1 VLLCLKTGTQLAPE
15 MSSFFKK
22 LDEGQSPKKE
32 NYVSNFSR
40 AFPLLDFLTL
50 EEGTNRLSQNVWNE
64 LSLHAVQYLRRA
76 EGSRDNLV
84 MQALV

>member
-1 VLLCLKTGTQLAPE
+1 MKTT
-15 MSSFFKK
+15 S
-22 LDEGQSPKKE
+22 
-32 NYVSNFSR
+32 VNFSW

-50 EEGTNRLSQNVWNE
+50 EDGTNRLSQNACNK
-64 LSLHAVQYLRRA
+64 LSLYAVQYLRRG